1 MKRQIPYFIR
11 RRALRGIIFYGLC
24 SLLQNPPW
32 KNTEILV
39 SIRRMLPSLLMR
51 TAVRSMCNILVAVS
65 LTDNGSQLMLVQK
78 VSCIHATLLPKT
90 VRKFCLKFR
99 GCFKCG
105 EVQKTARSASCP
117 TYPLDTSSQEL
128 MDTFDKEFKTHIPST
143 NNSNNPTISAK
154 KTHNVSY

>member
-24 SLLQNPPW
+24 SLLNNPPC

-78 VSCIHATLLPKT
+78 VSCIHATLLPKPSESSVSNSEDVSNVARFKRPLG
-90 VRKFCLKFR
+90 VRHAPRTLR
-99 GCFKCG
+99 TR
-105 EVQKTARSASCP
+105 Q
-117 TYPLDTSSQEL
+117 
-128 MDTFDKEFKTHIPST
+128 
-143 NNSNNPTISAK
+143 AK
-154 KTHNVSY
+154 N